1 MRSALLFRIFLCFVL
16 SFGIL
21 RVYAQTGDY
30 VFSLEEVIAKA
41 HQQSP
46 EAIVAQHN
54 FRAGYWQFRS
64 YEASRL
70 PSLILSGTIG
80 NYNRSLVG
88 LQDPE
93 TGEIRYISNNNLRN
107 NLTLSVNQNIPLT
120 GGTLSVNTDLAR
132 IDQYDSGQPV
142 IYNSQPVSIS
152 YLQPLNGYNAM
163 RWAKEISPKEY
174 EQAKRIYLEAMES
187 VTVKATELYFD
198 MLLAAR
204 RLDLAQKNYT
214 NTETLFKMARERFQI
229 GSITQSDLLQLEL
242 RLTNDGLAINTN
254 RLVFDRAMFAL
265 RSFLGYTDVVTISL
279 RDPGK
284 VPELTLDY
292 VTVLDHIYQNSSFSL
307 QQEIEQLMAE
317 EAVARAR
324 SERGVDLT
332 FNARFGLTQQGTTFP
347 EAYRHPMDQEQV
359 SLGVRLPLVD
369 WGRGRGR
376 VKMAQSQEEV
386 VRTRIEQAH
395 TDLRQ
400 CIMMDVFEFN
410 NQGNQCALAARADS
424 ISQERYRI
432 TMERFANGSIGV
444 IELNTAQSEKD
455 DAVTR
460 YLGELRTFWVAYYTL
475 RRQSLYDYITETDI
489 SAEFD
494 DIVEN

>member
-1 MRSALLFRIFLCFVL
+1 MLYCRNVIFGVMLACLCARA
-16 SFGIL
+16 G
-21 RVYAQTGDY
+21 AQDFQYT
-30 VFSLEEVIAKA
+30 FSLEEVIAKA

-46 EAIVAQHN
+46 QALVAKHN
-54 FRAGYWQFRS
+54 FRASYWEFRS

-70 PSLILSGTIG
+70 PSLNLSGTIG
-80 NYNRSLVG
+80 NYDRSLVP

-93 TGEIRYISNNNLRN
+93 TGEIRYVANNNLRN
-107 NLTLSVNQNIPLT
+107 RLTLSLNQNIPLT

-132 IDQYDSGQPV
+132 TDQYDAEVPV
-142 IYNSQPVSIS
+142 LYNSQPISIS

-174 EQAKRIYLEAMES
+174 EQAKRVYLEAMEA
-187 VTVKATELYFD
+187 VTLRAAELYFD

-214 NTETLFKMARERFQI
+214 NTETNYRMAQERFKIQ
-229 GSITQSDLLQLEL
+229 SVTQSDLYQLEL

-254 RLVFDRAMFAL
+254 RVVYDRAMFAL
-265 RSFLGYTDVVTISL
+265 RSFLGYTDLATITL
-279 RDPGK
+279 RDPGT
-284 VPELTLDY
+284 VPDLTLDY
-292 VTVLDHIYQNSSFSL
+292 VRVIDHIYQNSSFAL
-307 QQEIEQLMAE
+307 EQEIRELLAE
-317 EAVARAR
+317 ESVARAR

-347 EAYRHPMDQEQV
+347 ESYRNPMDQEVV
-359 SLGVRLPLVD
+359 SLGVRLPLID

-386 VRTRIEQAH
+386 IRTQIEQAH

-400 CIMMDVFEFN
+400 RIMMDVFEFN
-410 NQGNQCALAARADS
+410 NQGRQCALAARADS

-455 DAVTR
+455 EAVTR
-460 YLGELRTFWVAYYTL
+460 YLAELRTFWTAYYTL

-494 DIVEN
+494 KIVEN